1 MTDVMPERW
10 HLAPVPEPRRGQARG
25 MSRRTLSF
33 IALAISMFY
42 GVGFVVVPDDNR
54 SGYAVIGA
62 VVVALAWIASGRF
75 GRPDSPQDDATR

>member
-1 MTDVMPERW
+1 
-10 HLAPVPEPRRGQARG
+10 

-42 GVGFVVVPDDNR
+42 GVGFVGVPEDDR
-54 SGYAVIGA
+54 SGYAVVGG

-75 GRPDSPQDDATR
+75 GKPDQQL